1 MILGSDP
8 SEDVVLVTEE
18 LAVGMFLFWSSFHT
32 PLSGTIGPLLMI
44 LSKISLELVAVGI
57 STLLEVLSS
66 HVYSIADRENTS
78 PKAVC

>member
-8 SEDVVLVTEE
+8 SEGVVLVAVE
-18 LAVGMFLFWSSFHT
+18 LVVGMFLFRISFHT
-32 PLSGTIGPLLMI
+32 PFSGKIGPLLMI
-44 LSKISLELVAVGI
+44 TSKISVVLVAVAI

-66 HVYSIADRENTS
+66 HVYSIADREKMS